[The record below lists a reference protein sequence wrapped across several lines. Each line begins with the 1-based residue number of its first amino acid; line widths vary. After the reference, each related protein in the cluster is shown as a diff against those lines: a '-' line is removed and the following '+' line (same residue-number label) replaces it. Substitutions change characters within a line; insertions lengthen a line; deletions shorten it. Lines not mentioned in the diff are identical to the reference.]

1 MPEQELRLVLDSAP
15 SLLFRGQTWQ
25 HVRWVGV
32 HQLMSSP
39 HLFLPV
45 SSFGGQQQLMNG
57 HLTASPAVSFLSLGL
72 SAYGQPLSPLAADDA
87 DTLYGGL
94 LIKGSALPRAASHH
108 CTQVPGFA
116 ATTTKHFCDPEG
128 RPLVITAE
136 SWVTSRHTGHGPHK
150 AGTPKT

>member
-87 DTLYGGL
+87 DTL
-94 LIKGSALPRAASHH
+94 
-108 CTQVPGFA
+108 
-116 ATTTKHFCDPEG
+116 
-128 RPLVITAE
+128 
-136 SWVTSRHTGHGPHK
+136 
-150 AGTPKT
+150 